1 MSSGLGDVAPVDQQ
15 GQPRPPLGVPRRP
28 LVDSAPT
35 YTYLYSPG
43 RDMYHVTFLGA
54 P

>member
-1 MSSGLGDVAPVDQQ
+1 MSSGLSDVVSVDQQ

-28 LVDSAPT
+28 LVDSALT
-35 YTYLYSPG
+35 YTYLYIHG

-54 P
+54 S